1 MKLLTSVC
9 VCVCVNS
16 PVQNQDA
23 PSLQNVSL
31 SVGSRQLVAVIGP
44 VGAGKVRAPFLA
56 LLNPKAVG
64 TGSKISTCHQLM
76 IDFEYLPI
84 V

>member
-23 PSLQNVSL
+23 PSLQNISL

-44 VGAGKVRAPFLA
+44 VGAGKVRAHPSIQTFVEFLKFCICPFILKN
-56 LLNPKAVG
+56 L
-64 TGSKISTCHQLM
+64 
-76 IDFEYLPI
+76 
-84 V
+84 

>member
-23 PSLQNVSL
+23 PSLQNISL

-44 VGAGKVRAPFLA
+44 VGAGKVRAPFLHYYGFFN
-56 LLNPKAVG
+56 LPSSIPK
-64 TGSKISTCHQLM
+64 L
-76 IDFEYLPI
+76 
-84 V
+84 